1 MSGFVAH
8 VRERPD
14 GTPVAVVELRGQLDG
29 AAGADMAP
37 IYTEATR
44 SGDVTAIVLDF
55 HGVDYINSTGIALVV
70 GLLGEARADDV
81 EVRVYG
87 LSEHYRHIFD
97 ITRLTDFVT
106 FFDDE
111 PTAVAAPRTA

>member
-1 MSGFVAH
+1 LSGFEAN

-14 GTPVAVVELRGQLDG
+14 DTPVAYVELRGQLDG
-29 AAGADMAP
+29 AAGAAMAP
-37 IYTEATR
+37 IYADATR

-55 HGVDYINSTGIALVV
+55 HRVDYINSTGIALVV
-70 GLLGEARADDV
+70 GLLGEARGDAV

-87 LSEHYRHIFD
+87 LSDHYRHIFD
-97 ITRLTDFVT
+97 ITRLADFVT